1 MPGNCSFNDVWLHKP
16 VFKEWLRRVE
26 GQQRKARCNACSKE
40 FDIGNMGEAALTSHM
55 DGKKTQTV
63 DGHKKKINPAV
74 LMDSS

>member
-16 VFKEWLRRVE
+16 VFKEWLWRVE